1 MANHMTQRG
10 SNRMNDALNEFARK
24 LLKDGLAKCTD
35 AEQLLFKRMY
45 AKPPL
50 PRDENTIEWLK
61 SVGFDHVVD
70 DMDDDRLCRAM
81 EQVEATLVKKEGKAT
96 Q

>member
-1 MANHMTQRG
+1 
-10 SNRMNDALNEFARK
+10 MNDAIQQFARQT
-24 LLKDGLAKCTD
+24 LKDGLAKCTD

-61 SVGFDHVVD
+61 AAGFDHVVD
-70 DMDDDRLCRAM
+70 DMDDDLLNRAM
-81 EQVEATLVKKEGKAT
+81 EQVQATIDKAERQAAVKVDS
-96 Q
+96 